1 LLLVGDIPKSSLLSA
16 LTCNLLFLSS
26 SPSTTRTPTIHP
38 HLFTMMRFAASLLSF
53 VGLAM
58 AATIPLDGQRSLERR
73 SGPTC
78 TTFKVPIT
86 ASAQNTVINLPP
98 NYDANSNPLG
108 QLTNSIEGSGETILG
123 NVLGDL
129 ILTSGTYN
137 INMQYCV
144 PEVYNA
150 SRADTLQCE
159 W

>member
-1 LLLVGDIPKSSLLSA
+1 MHFTLPLLTLAG
-16 LTCNLLFLSS
+16 F
-26 SPSTTRTPTIHP
+26 
-38 HLFTMMRFAASLLSF
+38 
-53 VGLAM
+53 AM
-58 AATIPLDGQRSLERR
+58 AATIPSSDSLAKR

-78 TTFKVPIT
+78 TTFKVPIK
-86 ASAQNTVINLPP
+86 ASAQNYIVNLPP

-129 ILTSGTYN
+129 ILTEGTYN

-144 PEVYNA
+144 PEVNNK

-159 W
+159 